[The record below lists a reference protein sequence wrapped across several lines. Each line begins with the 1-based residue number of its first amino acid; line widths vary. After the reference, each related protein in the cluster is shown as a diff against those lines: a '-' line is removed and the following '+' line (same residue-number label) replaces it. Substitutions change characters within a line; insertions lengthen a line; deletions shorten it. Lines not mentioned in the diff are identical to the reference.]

1 MLSLEAEKFYF
12 IRVFLFSHDEL
23 LDSRKKAVADLTLW
37 SSNIHSLPKFYL
49 QDINVLND
57 SLHNFFEASS
67 LPSFKNSSDLV
78 QCISYKA
85 LRFKVQPQLYFIKIY
100 HFQILCLRQAKTQH
114 FKMLSDLWVKY
125 WHMLRIKKAKLECV
139 ENMQTILR

>member
-67 LPSFKNSSDLV
+67 LPSSKNSSDPVPIL
-78 QCISYKA
+78 K
-85 LRFKVQPQLYFIKIY
+85 KVFWESHPPPNNSSPVLTT
-100 HFQILCLRQAKTQH
+100 LL
-114 FKMLSDLWVKY
+114 LD
-125 WHMLRIKKAKLECV
+125 
-139 ENMQTILR
+139 